1 MEIKISFEEV
11 KANHPELVD
20 VMIEKIKN
28 AKSKDKE
35 KGIENFEWFYS
46 YGVSV
51 RGGSFGDMM
60 KDILNRKHKEEK
72 QKSTQEILAEQLEAV
87 IGLSL
92 VVSVGR
98 LKRYH
103 IFPDKPKLFIQKYS
117 ELSMKGLE
125 DKAKEQDRLSKLTP
139 EERARETQENLNELF
154 EMGEGSFVG
163 FNVGP
168 NGATPIKPQ
177 KIEYNLDD
185 ILDKIG
191 RVGMDG
197 LTAGEKEFLKN
208 ESA

>member
-1 MEIKISFEEV
+1 MEIKITLEEV
-11 KANHPELVD
+11 KANHPELVNL
-20 VMIEKIKN
+20 MIEKIRN

-35 KGIENFEWFYS
+35 NGIENFEWFYS

-60 KDILNRKHKEEK
+60 REHFNPKEEK
-72 QKSTQEILAEQLEAV
+72 EKSTQEILAEQLESV

-103 IFPDKPKLFIQKYS
+103 IFPDKPRLFIQKYS

-125 DKAKEQDRLSKLTP
+125 EKNKEQDRLSKLTP
-139 EERARETQENLNELF
+139 EERDRETKENINQLF

-168 NGATPIKPQ
+168 EGIKSIKPE

>member
-1 MEIKISFEEV
+1 MEIRISFEEV
-11 KANHPELVD
+11 KANHPELVEL
-20 VMIEKIKN
+20 MIEKVRN

-35 KGIENFEWFYS
+35 KSLTEYEWAYS

-51 RGGSFGDMM
+51 RGMSFDQMLGEAFGP
-60 KDILNRKHKEEK
+60 KKERKS
-72 QKSTQEILAEQLEAV
+72 KSTQEILAEQLESV

-92 VVSVGR
+92 VVSVGK

-103 IFPDKPKLFIQKYS
+103 IFPDKPRLFVQKYS
-117 ELSMKGLE
+117 EFAIKGLE
-125 DKAKEQDRLSKLTP
+125 ERNKEQDRLSKLTP
-139 EERARETQENLNELF
+139 EEKEREIQENINELT
-154 EMGEGSFVG
+154 EMGEGSFMG

-168 NGATPIKPQ
+168 NGVNQIKPQ
-177 KIEYNLDD
+177 KIEYTLDD

-197 LTAGEKEFLKN
+197 LTAGEKEFLNN

>member
-1 MEIKISFEEV
+1 MEIKITFEEV
-11 KANHPELVD
+11 RANHPELVD
-20 VMIEKIKN
+20 LMIDKVKN

-51 RGGSFGDMM
+51 RGMSFDEMVGDVFGP
-60 KDILNRKHKEEK
+60 KKEEK
-72 QKSTQEILAEQLEAV
+72 QKSTQEILAEQLESV

-103 IFPDKPKLFIQKYS
+103 IFPDKPRLFIQKYS
-117 ELSMKGLE
+117 ELSVKGLE
-125 DKAKEQDRLSKLTP
+125 EKNKEQDRLSKLTP

-154 EMGEGSFVG
+154 ETGEGGFVG

-168 NGATPIKPQ
+168 NGVSQIKPQ